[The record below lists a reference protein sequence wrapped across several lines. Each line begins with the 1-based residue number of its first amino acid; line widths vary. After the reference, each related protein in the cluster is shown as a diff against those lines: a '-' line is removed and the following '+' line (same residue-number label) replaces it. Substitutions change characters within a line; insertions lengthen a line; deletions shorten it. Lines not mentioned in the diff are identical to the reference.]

1 MGNRTKAR
9 GIGFQPVRFE
19 PNKDYNHE
27 HLRENVMKKL
37 TGWKPIPREQ
47 TTCSTVAWPSD
58 TVRACPTK

>member
-19 PNKDYNHE
+19 PKKDCNHE

-37 TGWKPIPREQ
+37 TGWKPIPRER
-47 TTCSTVAWPSD
+47 TKNLMVLLS
-58 TVRACPTK
+58 RAAISEY